1 MNRPVDIRRPLRAT
15 VGFSVRGSIS
25 RVASRVAPALILGFG
40 LLPLTA
46 CVSTESDPSKI
57 PDPVKPS
64 APGAVAESNAAADE
78 AVMSAQDSSGQDSS
92 GQAASGHSGRASEP
106 GAEAANPVRTP
117 DQVTR
122 VGGDL
127 VAKIEIRDGEFRYG
141 PSRIESP
148 LPAGYPE
155 PTPPGAIDLKRY
167 PTVRRAE
174 YVSSGSPGMGM
185 NMGFFP
191 LFNHIK
197 RNDIAM
203 TSPVEMDYR
212 DLFDPATG
220 KQEPKDSMSW
230 TMSFLYRTAELAPV
244 GKDAKD
250 GKVIVTDRPEL
261 EVLSIGMNG
270 PYGTGVV
277 EKGLTLLHAWLKD
290 HPEYEVSGEPRAFHY
305 NGPYIAN
312 RNKWSEVQL
321 PVRKAGA
328 QATGQPAGATAN
340 PGSTQVAAPT
350 SSKQ

>member
-1 MNRPVDIRRPLRAT
+1 MIRTLLNGGPA
-15 VGFSVRGSIS
+15 FVRS
-25 RVASRVAPALILGFG
+25 LTLGLG

-46 CVSTESDPSKI
+46 CVSYESDPSKI

-64 APGAVAESNAAADE
+64 ATASTTSNPAMGAVAASDTTPDATPDAAPDAAPEAAHDTAD
-78 AVMSAQDSSGQDSS
+78 
-92 GQAASGHSGRASEP
+92 GHSGRASEP
-106 GAEAANPVRTP
+106 GAEAPNPVRTP
-117 DQVTR
+117 AQVTR
-122 VGGDL
+122 VGGDT
-127 VAKIEIRDGEFRYG
+127 AAQIEIRDGEFRFG

-174 YVSSGSPGMGM
+174 YVSSGSPGFGM

-220 KQEPKDSMSW
+220 KQEPKESMSW

-244 GKDAKD
+244 GKDRKD

-290 HPEYEVSGEPRAFHY
+290 HPEYEVAGEPRAFHY

-321 PVRKAGA
+321 PVRKSGGA
-328 QATGQPAGATAN
+328 PSATGASGTPRA
-340 PGSTQVAAPT
+340 
-350 SSKQ
+350 